1 MQKLLE
7 YRADPKIPNK
17 NGWTILYL
25 ATKHKDAGLAQ
36 RLLNQGVSPNI

>member
-25 ATKHKDAGLAQ
+25 ATKYRDAGLVQ
-36 RLLNQGVSPNI
+36 RLLDQDISLNT